1 MSIHYLIGRDTSNRK
16 MFNVNFSEQNT
27 FCFERDIDI
36 EDKSDLL
43 KRICFKIIKTITF
56 YS

>member
-43 KRICFKIIKTITF
+43 KHMYFKIAKIISF